1 MNPVKPERQPHQ
13 LIDDLLRQAQDVQ
26 ARLNEFVEPLQ
37 QWRDA
42 CETRPAA
49 LRLCESVNLKLSQAQ
64 QLLTEMIAHLRQM
77 QMLSPPASTQ
87 RTEQPDHSRATPP
100 AAPAKRILVVD
111 DEQHVLELVSRVLK
125 ARGYHV
131 ETVSNGHEAIRRIE
145 ANFYDLII
153 ADLKMPDIGGMDV
166 YAHIEQHNPRQARRV
181 VFSSGD
187 VVSPHTLAFLERT
200 GLPFLVKPFSV
211 RELTGFVE
219 KALASD

>member
-1 MNPVKPERQPHQ
+1 MNPAKPESELHQ
-13 LIDDLLRQAQDVQ
+13 LVDRLLRQAQDVQ
-26 ARLNEFVEPLQ
+26 ARLNAFIEPLQ

-42 CETRPAA
+42 CEARPTA

-64 QLLTEMIAHLRQM
+64 QLVSEVIAHLRQM
-77 QMLSPPASTQ
+77 QTLLPPASVQTSQ
-87 RTEQPDHSRATPP
+87 QPDHPTATPSTMP
-100 AAPAKRILVVD
+100 LKRILVVD
-111 DEQHVLELVSRVLK
+111 DEQHVLELVSRVLR
-125 ARGYHV
+125 ARGYQV
-131 ETVSNGHEAIRRIE
+131 ETAGSGYEAIRRVE

-166 YAHIEQHNPRQARRV
+166 YAHIAHHNPGQARRV

-187 VVSPHTLAFLERT
+187 VVSPHTMAFLERT

-211 RELTGFVE
+211 RELIGFVE